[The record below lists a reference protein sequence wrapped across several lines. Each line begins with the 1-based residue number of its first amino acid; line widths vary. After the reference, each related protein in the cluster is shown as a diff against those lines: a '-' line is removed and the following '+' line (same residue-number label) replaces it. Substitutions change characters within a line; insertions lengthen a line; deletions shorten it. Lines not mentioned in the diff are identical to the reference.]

1 MGNVLVLVS
10 FPSEFSLF
18 KIYLQLL
25 YSLSFNL
32 QLRLEKKSST
42 RWKEVHQSSE
52 RRHYLLRFIVLRS
65 RASDFISLSHGFC
78 LAVVVPTLE
87 GCFWTSREMTP
98 EKCSVESSF
107 SALNSYYYPQNIAAL
122 IPFLTI
128 CSFHSYFS
136 YVITEC
142 SPFSILTSLKSV
154 DFSSPPWSKLP
165 RSDLLR
171 MDEWMRWINE
181 RMVILSVC
189 PSLVMLPA
197 IGNTH

>member
-32 QLRLEKKSST
+32 RLRLEKKSST

-154 DFSSPPWSKLP
+154 DFSSPPWSIIFLH
-165 RSDLLR
+165 SVVLR
-171 MDEWMRWINE
+171 DWEAGLISE
-181 RMVILSVC
+181 VCVVIYIYNLKH
-189 PSLVMLPA
+189 
-197 IGNTH
+197 GEK